1 MEKNNNGYYSVFF
14 DWSSCYSLYEK
25 HYNSNPYYG
34 EYREVPY
41 TFFAD
46 MTQYVNFN
54 SGEKLIKELKSYIN
68 RMLKMYCK
76 GNRDG
81 YCVMID
87 SVCLLTNLLWS
98 KNNKEVDSVIKW
110 LGETYQDMFYNEK
123 TYSKYVSEEEMMSIW
138 RELN

>member
-1 MEKNNNGYYSVFF
+1 
-14 DWSSCYSLYEK
+14 
-25 HYNSNPYYG
+25 
-34 EYREVPY
+34 
-41 TFFAD
+41 
-46 MTQYVNFN
+46 
-54 SGEKLIKELKSYIN
+54 
-68 RMLKMYCK
+68 MYCK

-98 KNNKEVDSVIKW
+98 KNNKEVDNVIKW